1 MHIDRQLKVLI
12 VDDDEDDFLIFRETL
27 NEISPDKFDIQWSNN
42 YDDSLEKIK
51 SKLYNIYFIDFRL
64 GKETG
69 LALLNEAI
77 KTGCEEP
84 VIMLTGRGNKDI
96 DIQAMTLGATD
107 YLIKSELNAEK
118 LERCIRYSLERT
130 NYIKSLKESEK
141 KYKHLFE
148 GAKDAVFIADK
159 SLKFIE
165 INPAVSELLGQNIN
179 SISGNCLYDFIA
191 DVDQISF
198 IKEHIRQQ
206 RNVEDVEIRLYNKNG
221 ELRYCQFSLSL
232 ETPGREQQFVYGIM
246 HDITNLKIAANSK
259 IQIEKFAANERLIR
273 IIAHEIRNPLTN
285 IHLSADHLKLNYTN
299 GELEPYLGIIERNG
313 IRIND
318 LITELLNFSK
328 PIELVS
334 QKISIQEI
342 LDKCLLDTMDRL
354 QLKEIELVKD
364 YSDRPFE
371 IIADKQKLAIAISNI
386 IINAIEAMEERT
398 GRLSLKIDDTKDHI
412 LLHIKDN
419 GKGIPEEFL
428 SRITE
433 PFFTLKR
440 KGMGIGLTAA
450 LSILKSHQAQV
461 EIQSKIDVGTS
472 FIIFFDKAESVIQKR
487 EAEPEPV
494 KERNLI

>member
-1 MHIDRQLKVLI
+1 M
-12 VDDDEDDFLIFRETL
+12 
-27 NEISPDKFDIQWSNN
+27 NA
-42 YDDSLEKIK
+42 IK
-51 SKLYNIYFIDFRL
+51 RDVECWLVIINIYF
-64 GKETG
+64 
-69 LALLNEAI
+69 
-77 KTGCEEP
+77 
-84 VIMLTGRGNKDI
+84 
-96 DIQAMTLGATD
+96 
-107 YLIKSELNAEK
+107 
-118 LERCIRYSLERT
+118 
-130 NYIKSLKESEK
+130 
-141 KYKHLFE
+141 
-148 GAKDAVFIADK
+148 
-159 SLKFIE
+159 
-165 INPAVSELLGQNIN
+165 
-179 SISGNCLYDFIA
+179 
-191 DVDQISF
+191 
-198 IKEHIRQQ
+198 
-206 RNVEDVEIRLYNKNG
+206 
-221 ELRYCQFSLSL
+221 
-232 ETPGREQQFVYGIM
+232 
-246 HDITNLKIAANSK
+246 
-259 IQIEKFAANERLIR
+259 
-273 IIAHEIRNPLTN
+273 
-285 IHLSADHLKLNYTN
+285 
-299 GELEPYLGIIERNG
+299 
-313 IRIND
+313 
-318 LITELLNFSK
+318 
-328 PIELVS
+328 
-334 QKISIQEI
+334 KISIQEI